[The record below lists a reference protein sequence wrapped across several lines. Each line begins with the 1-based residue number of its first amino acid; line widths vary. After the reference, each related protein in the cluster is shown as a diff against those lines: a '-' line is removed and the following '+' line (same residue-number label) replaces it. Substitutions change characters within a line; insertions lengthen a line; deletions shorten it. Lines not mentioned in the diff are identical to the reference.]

1 MNLDSWYKSLVE
13 SNKEIPPES
22 VWEGVQDALDIDLVW
37 TRVEGELGGKR
48 KKNYL
53 YIYAIAASL
62 FIAMSIGVWLFFF
75 SIKSLERENFAN
87 QQPPKIDEKENV
99 VKNTSI
105 QPIQPE
111 VKADRINAKRT
122 VNPKSDPIKELKA
135 IPDDNDTISDTEV
148 ALNQINPIESKI
160 IAHIFIHNEPSL
172 NELVEKDN
180 SLDIPTKPFI
190 ELAYLGFTGQMA
202 NTWLMSSKTLL
213 GLQPEEL
220 TTTNISFGKNIGV
233 QLGAKISSRFMLQ
246 SEFFWINQNKQE
258 FNEYVF
264 GNYVTTALELNYYTS
279 TLLAKY
285 QINKSKKHQFLFG
298 GYASLM
304 QSAKQKVGSTV
315 SSIFN
320 EYSNFDYGLIVG
332 YEYPIALRNRLVFS
346 PGFSINA
353 GLKNIFDGNE
363 YLPTHLNRTQNLSLN
378 LTFSVSY
385 NIF

>member
-105 QPIQPE
+105 LPIKPE

>member
-1 MNLDSWYKSLVE
+1 
-13 SNKEIPPES
+13 
-22 VWEGVQDALDIDLVW
+22 
-37 TRVEGELGGKR
+37 
-48 KKNYL
+48 
-53 YIYAIAASL
+53 
-62 FIAMSIGVWLFFF
+62 
-75 SIKSLERENFAN
+75 
-87 QQPPKIDEKENV
+87 
-99 VKNTSI
+99 
-105 QPIQPE
+105 